1 MGQIDWEACK
11 ERITTIGLIAV
22 NILLFMIS
30 VLNGDLLYHEGAF
43 SLRYILSGREWWRL
57 IASMFLHADAAHL
70 GGNMLMLYMAG
81 ELVEQYIGRWKFAVL
96 YFMSGISGSLWYA
109 AYEFLMNDYKDSIG
123 ASGAVF
129 GVIGALL
136 IIVVRHH
143 GRYGDIT
150 AGRMGFMIAYMAY
163 MGFRTPNVNNTAHIG
178 GLLGGMI
185 LMVALGNRDRG
196 RRYR

>member
-1 MGQIDWEACK
+1 MKQIVWEAHK
-11 ERITTIGLIAV
+11 ERIMTIGLIAI
-22 NILLFMIS
+22 NILFFLIS
-30 VLNGDLLYHEGAF
+30 VLSGDLLYHKGAF
-43 SLRYILSGREWWRL
+43 SLQYLLAGREWQRF
-57 IASMFLHADAAHL
+57 ITSMFLHTDAAHL

-81 ELVEQYIGRWKFAVL
+81 ELVEQYIGRGKFAAL
-96 YFMSGISGSLWYA
+96 YFLSGISGSLLYA
-109 AYEFLMNDYKDSIG
+109 AYEFLTNDYKDSIG

-136 IIVVRHH
+136 IIVVRNH

-163 MGFRTPNVNNTAHIG
+163 MGFRTPNVNNAAHIG

-185 LMVALGNRDRG
+185 LMAALKNKDRG